1 MKTIN
6 PFEIKPEKINASFR
20 DWKELYQKAYDKN
33 AVDPY
38 TR

>member
-20 DWKELYQKAYDKN
+20 DWKIVPKGI
-33 AVDPY
+33 
-38 TR
+38 R